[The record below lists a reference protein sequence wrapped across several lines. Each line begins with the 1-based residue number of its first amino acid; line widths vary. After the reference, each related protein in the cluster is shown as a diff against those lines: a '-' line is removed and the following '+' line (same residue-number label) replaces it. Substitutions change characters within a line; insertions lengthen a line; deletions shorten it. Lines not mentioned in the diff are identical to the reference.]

1 MSAELPTSTELQAI
15 KNLKQIAREE
25 FILPGTSVCGG
36 CGGLEALRLAAKV
49 LGPKTVF
56 VNAAGCFTLLA
67 VFPYTPFKGSWLYT
81 TMASAAAGAQG
92 VRDALD
98 VLMARGKMP
107 AEDDVEVVVVAGDG
121 STYDMAMASTSGAIF
136 RGLDFWYFCYDNESY
151 GNTGMQMSSATPYGV
166 RTQTT
171 PVSDRTRVGTEHG
184 KKDLFAIWLAHRPAY
199 LATVSPRY
207 PVDLTNKFLKA
218 KTRRGP
224 KLFIAQAPCPTG
236 WLYDPALTAEYAHL
250 AVETGLFA
258 LKEAVDGVV
267 THTYTPHRRR
277 PVEDYLQGQGR
288 YAHLFEPTRHTEA
301 IAQMQAQVDRY
312 WLQVAE
318 TEGPSHRDAQ
328 LPDRPGR
335 LEGRSS

>member
-1 MSAELPTSTELQAI
+1 M
-15 KNLKQIAREE
+15 
-25 FILPGTSVCGG
+25 
-36 CGGLEALRLAAKV
+36 
-49 LGPKTVF
+49 F

-98 VLMARGKMP
+98 VLIARGKMS
-107 AEDDVEVVVVAGDG
+107 AEDDVAVVVVAGDG
-121 STYDMAMASTSGAIF
+121 STYDMALSSTSGALF

-171 PVSDRTRVGTEHG
+171 PVSDRTQVGTEHG

-218 KTRRGP
+218 KARRGP

-267 THTYTPHRRR
+267 THTYIPQRRR
-277 PVEDYLQGQGR
+277 PVEDYLHGQGR
-288 YAHLFEPTRHTEA
+288 YRHLFEPTRNAEA
-301 IAQMQAQVDRY
+301 IAHIQAQVDAY
-312 WLQVAE
+312 WSETAE
-318 TEGPSHRDAQ
+318 TT
-328 LPDRPGR
+328 RPWR
-335 LEGRSS
+335 W